1 MSSHG
6 RRILGPTLRRA
17 CGISS
22 LTTRAPQHPFH
33 LPVCPSLFPFST
45 SQVIEADHRLP
56 PQAPCSSVLRR
67 NISFRPSIVSS
78 PLQHGISSAA
88 QSPRQ
93 PPSVSLLSSELH
105 SQKASSRWPST
116 NFQHRCSGDLFGPH
130 LFRWQAC
137 VQRSHIR
144 GINSE
149 PLKDKPAKDDCLS
162 RTGARS
168 ETSPKMS
175 EAYKAAP
182 ARVAG
187 KNIIERLPNIG
198 HMQRPGKEELLA
210 AATGFWSRL
219 KVRFKWF
226 SIRSSRPFNVDEISA
241 FFSWILLGHVLW
253 IILGTT
259 TFFSLAILAVNT
271 VFAQGQSS
279 IITNM
284 ADRAN

>member
-1 MSSHG
+1 MSPQVPRFS
-6 RRILGPTLRRA
+6 GP
-17 CGISS
+17 C
-22 LTTRAPQHPFH
+22 
-33 LPVCPSLFPFST
+33 
-45 SQVIEADHRLP
+45 
-56 PQAPCSSVLRR
+56 R

-78 PLQHGISSAA
+78 PLRHGTSSAV
-88 QSPRQ
+88 QSRRQ
-93 PPSVSLLSSELH
+93 PPSVSLPSSELH
-105 SQKASSRWPST
+105 SQKACSRWSNT
-116 NFQHRCSGDLFGPH
+116 NSQHRCSGDLLGPH

-137 VQRSHIR
+137 VQRSHVR

-149 PLKDKPAKDDCLS
+149 PLKDKPAEDDCLS

-175 EAYKAAP
+175 EPCKAAP

-187 KNIIERLPNIG
+187 KHIIERMPNIG
-198 HMQRPGKEELLA
+198 HLQRPSKEELLA

-279 IITNM
+279 IITEI
-284 ADRAN
+284 ADRSN